1 MKTELLLKPFNIDKY
16 VTPKINKITIMDKI
30 YESQKAQIDYINR
43 DLKDIINNMFIDT
56 ATWALDFWE
65 QELDIPMYK
74 DDTYENRRARIK
86 AKLRGYGT
94 WTKKH
99 IKNVALSYGYGEVD
113 PIEHYEDY
121 VLEIKFISTIGI
133 PPRLDDFKKTM
144 RMIVP
149 AHIGIIYT
157 FKYNTWGD
165 VFNLGSW
172 QKTKDKGTWEDTRSK
187 G

>member
-1 MKTELLLKPFNIDKY
+1 MSEVILKEFDINKY
-16 VTPKINKITIMDKI
+16 VTPKINQKDIMSRI
-30 YESQKAQIDYINR
+30 YESQKAQVDVINEDVKDLIDN
-43 DLKDIINNMFIDT
+43 LFIDT

-65 QELDIPMYK
+65 DELAIEK
-74 DDTYENRRARIK
+74 VLDDTYENRRGRIK

-94 WTKKH
+94 CTKKH

-133 PPRLDDFKKTM
+133 PPRLSDFKKTM

-157 FKYNTWGD
+157 FKYNTWAD
-165 VFNLGSW
+165 VLNLGEW
-172 QKTKDKGTWEDTRSK
+172 QKTKDKGTWEDTKSK